1 MCGEYTVDMQGD
13 KIFEGEYFQ
22 DEILNERHGDK
33 PPQLYQNHKN
43 CQEEIQNMVRFIEI
57 VSQMLDLQKNETA
70 EKEIET
76 AENRLGIKLPEVVR
90 ALYLAV
96 DKDYV
101 LTGSKRRL
109 LKPEELFVKDNV
121 LAVLC
126 HGKRK
131 KVYLG
136 IDLAE
141 HHSMLWEENVSD
153 SGWEYEYCME
163 SFCEMTI
170 QSAAVEAICRL
181 PVSAAYRIKGY
192 PARELHAPELLEQSF
207 QPLFV
212 RFDGYYNWYCAV
224 MLNQDTKTIAWLRV
238 GEFYSDIQIGSCDR
252 DVFEQFK
259 KIRGEDGY
267 AEKGKSMVR
276 QHLTG

>member
-1 MCGEYTVDMQGD
+1 MYGKYRVEMQGE
-13 KIFEGEYFQ
+13 KIFEGVYFP
-22 DEILNERHGDK
+22 DEILNESRGGR
-33 PPQLYQNHKN
+33 PPQVYQNHTN
-43 CQEEIQNMVRFIEI
+43 CQEEIENMVRFIEI
-57 VSQMLDLQKNETA
+57 VSKMLGLQKNETA
-70 EKEIET
+70 NREIET
-76 AENRLGIKLPEVVR
+76 AEDRLGIELPDAVR

-136 IDLAE
+136 IDLTE
-141 HHSMLWEENVSD
+141 PHSMLWEESIPDAV
-153 SGWEYEYCME
+153 WEYEYCME
-163 SFCEMTI
+163 SFCEMMI
-170 QSAAVEAICRL
+170 QSAAVEAIGKI
-181 PVSAAYRIKGY
+181 PVNGTYRIKGY
-192 PARELHAPELLEQSF
+192 PARELHAPELLEESF

-212 RFDGYYNWYCAV
+212 RFDGYYNRYCAV

-238 GEFYSDIQIGSCDR
+238 GEFYSDIQIGSYDGS
-252 DVFEQFK
+252 VLEQFK

-267 AEKGKSMVR
+267 VEIESNSGSGAVR
-276 QHLTG
+276 V